1 MRFNVRYLVPRSAG
15 LHGKLCTDMNSRA
28 ALSRPNNSFDLW
40 LIRGGVSSASL
51 VDAVAFTHVPKAGG
65 TSMQKFLAGRAQQ
78 VGKTHFNARTFS
90 MKNKGTTLDA
100 LRMEALKADVILG
113 HAPHAWQADR
123 RALGW
128 RGGDFTAV
136 ALLRQ

>member
-1 MRFNVRYLVPRSAG
+1 
-15 LHGKLCTDMNSRA
+15 
-28 ALSRPNNSFDLW
+28 
-40 LIRGGVSSASL
+40 
-51 VDAVAFTHVPKAGG
+51 
-65 TSMQKFLAGRAQQ
+65 MQKFLAGRAQQ
-78 VGKTHFNARTFS
+78 VGKTHFNALTFS

-136 ALLRQ
+136 ALLRHPLAQIQSLSVRKGRRN